1 MGFLPTVVDIM
12 VIRVKPHQVDF
23 IFFSVLMY
31 ALGIRF
37 NVCTVGHFSAVRPP
51 KISEVS
57 NHALKSLAA
66 HWSTWNGRGS
76 PRSLG
81 PPPVH
86 SDSALHSPWNI
97 WLQSFEPLIF
107 FSYFDVVFI
116 DNHPLSVLLE
126 CAYSPSWLPWPP
138 GENKRGSTEL
148 HWFGE
153 EGEDGWER
161 QLQEK
166 GCGQRRGM
174 CQARIEEGV
183 LLGGING
190 QEELGW
196 V

>member
-1 MGFLPTVVDIM
+1 MNRDHSVVFEIASKYCISDSFVDYDGYSLSSMGFLPTVVDIM
-12 VIRVKPHQVDF
+12 VIRVKSHQVDF
-23 IFFSVLMY
+23 IFFSVLMF

-86 SDSALHSPWNI
+86 SDSALNSPWNI

-107 FSYFDVVFI
+107 FSYFEVVFI

-126 CAYSPSWLPWPP
+126 CAHSPSWLPWPP
-138 GENKRGSTEL
+138 GENKRGSTEW

-153 EGEDGWER
+153 EGEDG
-161 QLQEK
+161 QE
-166 GCGQRRGM
+166 
-174 CQARIEEGV
+174 
-183 LLGGING
+183 
-190 QEELGW
+190 
-196 V
+196 